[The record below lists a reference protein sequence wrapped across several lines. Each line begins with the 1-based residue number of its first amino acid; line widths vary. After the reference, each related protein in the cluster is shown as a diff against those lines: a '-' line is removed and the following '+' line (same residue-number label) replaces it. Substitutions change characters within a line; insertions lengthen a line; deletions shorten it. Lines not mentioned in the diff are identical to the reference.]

1 MTREGLYNYIEFLIK
16 EARIL
21 IAQRN
26 YSETVWR
33 CLIESQDGQSG
44 WRQEV
49 DELFR
54 KPQTPQ
60 DAKLRNELKDINLRA
75 TKGML
80 CGISAVDHY
89 LTAADVRAAE
99 VCLSRHKPADI
110 PAELSEKFASLLL
123 QCEKKG
129 Y

>member
-26 YSETVWR
+26 YSEAVWR
-33 CLIESQDGQSG
+33 CLIESQDGGSG

-60 DAKLRNELKDINLRA
+60 DVKLRNKLKDINLLA
-75 TKGML
+75 AKGL
-80 CGISAVDHY
+80 LNGISMVDRY
-89 LTAADVRAAE
+89 LLAADVRAAE
-99 VCLSRHKPADI
+99 ICFSRLNKKDI
-110 PAELSEKFASLLL
+110 SPEMSAKLQKLIAE
-123 QCEKKG
+123 CENFG
-129 Y
+129 F